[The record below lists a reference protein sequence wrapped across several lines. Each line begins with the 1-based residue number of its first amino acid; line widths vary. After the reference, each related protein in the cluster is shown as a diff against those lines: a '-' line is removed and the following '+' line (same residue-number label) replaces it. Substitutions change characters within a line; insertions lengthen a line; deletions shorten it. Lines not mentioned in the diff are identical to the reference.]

1 MERIKRQNGNTYLSV
16 VESPDTIDL
25 GGSTA
30 KLSDQFGGGDCAS
43 SAGESQD
50 ERGSRGN
57 HYEIL
62 RIIIEKVMRVFF
74 KLGPR

>member
-30 KLSDQFGGGDCAS
+30 KLSDQFGGGDCANS
-43 SAGESQD
+43 TSKGQD
-50 ERGSRGN
+50 EGGGRGE
-57 HYEIL
+57 HYNNKILNIEIN
-62 RIIIEKVMRVFF
+62 IK
-74 KLGPR
+74 K